1 MSKGLLILV
10 SAPSGAGKTSLVA
23 ATLKADSHLVVSVSH
38 TTRPQRPG
46 EEDSINYHFV
56 SHNEFDKMVEKKA
69 FLEHA
74 LVFGNQ
80 YGTSAAAV
88 SALRQQGRDV
98 VLEIDWQGAEQI
110 MGKYPDALSIFI
122 LPPDEATLRE
132 RLTSRGQ
139 DSTNVIEHRLSE
151 AKLEISQAPKYE
163 FIVIN
168 DEFDQ
173 ATDDLLA
180 IIRAA
185 RLMTTRQMGDNPRV
199 QAILSGS

>member
-1 MSKGLLILV
+1 MSEGLLILV
-10 SAPSGAGKTSLVA
+10 SAPSGAGKTSLVG

-38 TTRPQRPG
+38 TTRPQRSG
-46 EEDSINYHFV
+46 EEDGINYHFV
-56 SHNEFDKMVEKKA
+56 SHNEFDKMIEKNA

-139 DSTNVIEHRLSE
+139 DSTDVIEHRLSE

-185 RLMTTRQMGDNPRV
+185 RLITTRQIGDNPSV